1 MAIERNVRLRV
12 RILVKAF
19 PQPSEKHE
27 ETVCCAGITEDGSR
41 LLRLFPIRY
50 RRLRREHRFERF
62 DLVEMTVTKASDPRP
77 ESYRVDEASIQLV
90 ESGKK
95 LSDEAKVQLWQPFI
109 APSLKDLYAD
119 NRDTARSLGII
130 RPDPGSVRFTAR
142 PAEDA
147 DAADR
152 DLAEQ
157 VRQMQQSSFLEDP
170 LAPLEKPEFAFE
182 YQFTSTGHP
191 HGPMMIHDWEV
202 QEAYRQYK
210 RRYGEAASDY
220 LQRMYGATIPARNLH
235 LIMGTMLAHPR
246 TFIIIGLL
254 RSGLDPEELAKQ
266 AKLF

>member
-1 MAIERNVRLRV
+1 MPSKHQQLRV

-50 RRLRREHRFERF
+50 RRLPHEQQFDRF
-62 DLVEMTVTKASDPRP
+62 DLVQLTATKASDPRP
-77 ESYRVDEASIQLV
+77 ESFRVDEESIQLI

-109 APSLKDLYAD
+109 APSLKQLYAD
-119 NRDTARSLGII
+119 NRATSRSLGII
-130 RPDPGSVRFTAR
+130 RPDPGSVRFTVK
-142 PAEDA
+142 PAKDA

-170 LAPLEKPEFAFE
+170 LTPLEKPEFAFE
-182 YQFTSTGHP
+182 YRFTSAGHP

-210 RRYGEAASDY
+210 RRYGDAALDH
-220 LQRMYGATIPARNLH
+220 LQRMYGETIPARNLH

-254 RSGLDPEELAKQ
+254 RSGLDPAELARQ
-266 AKLF
+266 ASLF